1 MSDNVPMQDIFIY
14 LFIYLFIYYEMDTE
28 YFELA
33 VIP

>member
-1 MSDNVPMQDIFIY
+1 MSDNVPMQDI
-14 LFIYLFIYYEMDTE
+14 FIYLFIYYEMDTE